1 MDRSAAPTTTRFTLQ
16 WRGFTIALADSDEER
31 RLAWR
36 IRHDVFLAEL
46 LGRQRPDRQERDAF
60 DDHFEQV
67 LVTVTASGEPVGT
80 CRVTSTAVTDRYYS
94 ATEFDIAP
102 FLARPG
108 TKIELG
114 RVCLCPAWRNNLALA
129 AIGRAIGHYAQ
140 AHGAQWIF
148 GCTSISTIDPAIAAG
163 LTAHFARLGAYDHG
177 CGVMPLPGRRI
188 ADLARAGESCASG
201 ADDPEALD
209 RLVPPLLRFYLKA
222 GAGLG
227 LEPAVDLEFRCL
239 DFFTMVAL
247 RDHRDSPL
255 GRYVRC

>member
-1 MDRSAAPTTTRFTLQ
+1 MDRSAASTTSRFHLQ

-46 LGRQRPDRQERDAF
+46 LGRPRPDRQERDAF

-67 LVTVTASGEPVGT
+67 LVTVTGSGEPVGT
-80 CRVTSTAVTDRYYS
+80 CRVTSTAVTDRFYS

-102 FLARPG
+102 FLACSG
-108 TKIELG
+108 AKVELG
-114 RVCLCPAWRNNLALA
+114 RVCLCPSWRNNLALA

-148 GCTSISTIDPAIAAG
+148 GCTSISTIDAAVAAG
-163 LTAHFARLGAYDHG
+163 LTAHFARLGAYDHDYA
-177 CGVMPLPGRRI
+177 VLPLPGRRI
-188 ADLARAGESCASG
+188 ADLAQCRQAH
-201 ADDPEALD
+201 DDQREDHEALD
-209 RLVPPLLRFYLKA
+209 RLVPPLLRFYLRA
-222 GAGLG
+222 GARLG
-227 LEPAVDLEFRCL
+227 VEPVIDMEFRCL